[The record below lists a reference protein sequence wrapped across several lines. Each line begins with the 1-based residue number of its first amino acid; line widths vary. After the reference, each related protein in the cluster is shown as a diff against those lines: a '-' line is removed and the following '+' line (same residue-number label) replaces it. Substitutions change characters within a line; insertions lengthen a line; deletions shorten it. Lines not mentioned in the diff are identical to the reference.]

1 MGLHAE
7 AAVRAASGWAVQ
19 ACSMKYLSIVALA
32 VVALLSAAMAQGAA
46 RDVARDRADQQ
57 AASKALARGEI
68 LPIIRVL
75 GIATARVPGDV
86 LKVKLERKSFG
97 FQYEVKIL
105 AHNGRVREIEIDART
120 GAVRSIEDD

>member
-1 MGLHAE
+1 M
-7 AAVRAASGWAVQ
+7 R
-19 ACSMKYLSIVALA
+19 YLPIVALA
-32 VVALLSAAMAQGAA
+32 TAALLYAPLAQGAPKDA
-46 RDVARDRADQQ
+46 ARDRADQQ

-105 AHNGRVREIEIDART
+105 ARNGRVREIEIDART